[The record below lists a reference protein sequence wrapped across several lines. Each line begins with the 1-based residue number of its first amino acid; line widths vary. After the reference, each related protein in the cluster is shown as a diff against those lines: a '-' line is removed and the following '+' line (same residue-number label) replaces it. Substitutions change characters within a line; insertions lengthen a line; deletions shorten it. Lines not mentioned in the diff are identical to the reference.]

1 MRVAPEGTTT
11 WTLRIQKDSKNDE
24 GCCLGA
30 AVTPVTGSRYNN
42 SCYMVIRCYNG
53 EVHDRGKCG
62 SSKSERKVNPGE
74 SVRFTLDRATR
85 EITAVKIGADGGNYE
100 LGVLWSNVSPD
111 AEVVPVASFYSTG
124 SEKEI
129 ALDEMEWGDSG
140 GAVAADDDDDAAAW
154 RDAAAQRWEFAPK
167 FVAAKDA
174 GGRLGLSVGAVVMLK
189 DPLVGGEPRGGASG
203 ATTTGTVVEIIKPE
217 DADGAAAAEAAA
229 AAAAELLVRVD
240 VEKLGEVV
248 VPVSDVLR
256 VVDADAA
263 LGAKK
268 KRGADE
274 GASFAYQPGRV
285 HFRGVQKNLNLKF
298 LDDEAAGWTKH
309 VEAPYSHHLSLIHI

>member
-1 MRVAPEGTTT
+1 M
-11 WTLRIQKDSKNDE
+11 
-24 GCCLGA
+24 
-30 AVTPVTGSRYNN
+30 
-42 SCYMVIRCYNG
+42 
-53 EVHDRGKCG
+53 
-62 SSKSERKVNPGE
+62 
-74 SVRFTLDRATR
+74 RFTLDRATR

-140 GAVAADDDDDAAAW
+140 GAVAADDDDDDAAAR
-154 RDAAAQRWEFAPK
+154 RDAAAQRREFAPK

-189 DPLVGGEPRGGASG
+189 DPLVGGEPRGGGASG

-248 VPVSDVLR
+248 VPVGDVLR

-268 KRGADE
+268 KRGAPTRARASRTSP
-274 GASFAYQPGRV
+274 GACTS
-285 HFRGVQKNLNLKF
+285 
-298 LDDEAAGWTKH
+298 AACRRT
-309 VEAPYSHHLSLIHI
+309 